1 MRDTSLRVP
10 HGETGTVIAVKEI
23 TREDAEEDG
32 DELPNGVNQMIRV
45 YIAQHRKIT
54 VGDKLSGRH
63 GNKGCISR
71 ILPEEDMPFLAD
83 GTPVDIM
90 LNPLG
95 VPSRMNLGQVL
106 ELHLGWI
113 AHSGWDISLD
123 PDLEAEWKKYVPKGA
138 EKLSLIHI

>member
-10 HGETGTVIAVKEI
+10 HGETGTVIGVKEI

-63 GNKGCISR
+63 GNKAASPASCRKRTCRSW
-71 ILPEEDMPFLAD
+71 L
-83 GTPVDIM
+83 T
-90 LNPLG
+90 
-95 VPSRMNLGQVL
+95 VL
-106 ELHLGWI
+106 R
-113 AHSGWDISLD
+113 STSC
-123 PDLEAEWKKYVPKGA
+123 
-138 EKLSLIHI
+138 

>member
-45 YIAQHRKIT
+45 YVAQHRKIT

-71 ILPEEDMPFLAD
+71 ILPERTCRSWRTAPRS
-83 GTPVDIM
+83 T
-90 LNPLG
+90 
-95 VPSRMNLGQVL
+95 SC
-106 ELHLGWI
+106 
-113 AHSGWDISLD
+113 
-123 PDLEAEWKKYVPKGA
+123 
-138 EKLSLIHI
+138 

>member
-1 MRDTSLRVP
+1 MP
-10 HGETGTVIAVKEI
+10 HGETGTVIGVKEI

-63 GNKGCISR
+63 GNKGVISR

-90 LNPLG
+90 LNPPGCAFPNEPWPGAGTAPRLDCSLRLG
-95 VPSRMNLGQVL
+95 LPARLVGNAALYGKHVHTGL
-106 ELHLGWI
+106 TI
-113 AHSGWDISLD
+113 AQKHHGGHK
-123 PDLEAEWKKYVPKGA
+123 E
-138 EKLSLIHI
+138 